1 MCYNVNTKEVDK
13 MTTVTIRL
21 DDLDMRHCDVL
32 KDYMENDPWIDRGKV
47 SRTDVIRQALR
58 IAAVYVDRQ
67 KKNKKLGDPLIL

>member
-1 MCYNVNTKEVDK
+1 

-21 DDLDMRHCDVL
+21 DDLDMRHLDVL

-58 IAAVYVDRQ
+58 IAAAYVDRQ
-67 KKNKKLGDPLIL
+67 KKNKKLVSDPLL

>member
-1 MCYNVNTKEVDK
+1 

-21 DDLDMRHCDVL
+21 DDLDMRHYDVL
-32 KDYMENDPWIDRGKV
+32 KDYMENNPWIARGKV

-67 KKNKKLGDPLIL
+67 KKELDAR